1 MRAPFSM
8 LLFREKRNRLHFCSN
23 LLRLLKNQ
31 HFCIPLRYN
40 VRRKVVL
47 YTLVYFTGD
56 IHGVPK
62 KIVRFCKHMNPTKDD
77 VIVILGD
84 VGANYTGDQRD
95 DDMKKLLSSVTP
107 TILCI
112 HGNHEMRPWHV
123 EGYELKTWSGGQV
136 YVQSEYPNLLFAK
149 DGEIFE
155 INGLRYIVIGGAY
168 SVDKYFRLRIG
179 RGWWEDEQPSDE
191 IKEYVEKQLAD
202 NKIDVVLSHTCP
214 LKYEPTE
221 MFLPMIDQSS
231 VDQSTEIWLDKI
243 EESIEY
249 KAWFCGHWHTDKRV
263 DKVHFLFNGFESEEW
278 LHDEN
283 NSR

>member
-1 MRAPFSM
+1 M
-8 LLFREKRNRLHFCSN
+8 
-23 LLRLLKNQ
+23 
-31 HFCIPLRYN
+31 
-40 VRRKVVL
+40 
-47 YTLVYFTGD
+47 VYFTVD

-95 DDMKKLLSSVTP
+95 DDMKKQLAALNP

-112 HGNHEMRPWHV
+112 HGNHEMRPWHI

-168 SVDKYFRLRIG
+168 SVDKYFRLRVG

-249 KAWFCGHWHTDKRV
+249 KAWLCGHWHTDKRV
-263 DKVHFLFNGFESEEW
+263 DKMHFLFNGFESEEW
-278 LHDEN
+278 FHDEN
-283 NSR
+283 NSSK

>member
-84 VGANYTGDQRD
+84 VGAKSYVYTVITRCVRG
-95 DDMKKLLSSVTP
+95 M
-107 TILCI
+107 
-112 HGNHEMRPWHV
+112 
-123 EGYELKTWSGGQV
+123 
-136 YVQSEYPNLLFAK
+136 
-149 DGEIFE
+149 
-155 INGLRYIVIGGAY
+155 LRGM
-168 SVDKYFRLRIG
+168 
-179 RGWWEDEQPSDE
+179 
-191 IKEYVEKQLAD
+191 
-202 NKIDVVLSHTCP
+202 N
-214 LKYEPTE
+214 
-221 MFLPMIDQSS
+221 
-231 VDQSTEIWLDKI
+231 
-243 EESIEY
+243 
-249 KAWFCGHWHTDKRV
+249 
-263 DKVHFLFNGFESEEW
+263 
-278 LHDEN
+278 
-283 NSR
+283 

>member
-1 MRAPFSM
+1 
-8 LLFREKRNRLHFCSN
+8 
-23 LLRLLKNQ
+23 
-31 HFCIPLRYN
+31 
-40 VRRKVVL
+40 
-47 YTLVYFTGD
+47 
-56 IHGVPK
+56 
-62 KIVRFCKHMNPTKDD
+62 
-77 VIVILGD
+77 
-84 VGANYTGDQRD
+84 
-95 DDMKKLLSSVTP
+95 MKKLLTSVAP

-123 EGYELKTWSGGQV
+123 EGYELKTWNGGQV
-136 YVQSEYPNLLFAK
+136 YVQSKYPNLLFAK

-168 SVDKYFRLRIG
+168 SVDKYFRLRVG

-191 IKEYVEKQLAD
+191 IKEYVEKQLAN

-243 EESIEY
+243 EERIEY
-249 KAWFCGHWHTDKRV
+249 KAWLCGHWHTDKRV
-263 DKVHFLFNGFESEEW
+263 DKIHFLFNGFESEEW
-278 LHDEN
+278 FHDEKY
-283 NSR
+283 SSK